1 MGDKGRFPAAFLQ
14 PTSAGRDSWLTV
26 AHLQHQLNRW
36 TSRDS
41 AQMSGWDCVRRGKH
55 FPPIARRTS
64 RSPSAARA
72 AMMFRD
78 VGAHTHAVNH
88 PLSQSPHLPYA
99 SLIQTRHYVTVLNAH
114 KSGRVQLP
122 SFSGHVYVSAVRV
135 ALSSVC
141 VCERGRE
148 CVCERMRFIVTV
160 QENLVA

>member
-1 MGDKGRFPAAFLQ
+1 MGIKNVQTKADDYGHNWATRGDFQLHFFNPPLLDEPAGSL
-14 PTSAGRDSWLTV
+14 SRVCD
-26 AHLQHQLNRW
+26 HQLKRW

-41 AQMSGWDCVRRGKH
+41 AQMSGEAKPGG
-55 FPPIARRTS
+55 IARGAANI
-64 RSPSAARA
+64 SPPNFTFAVRLASGDDVSS
-72 AMMFRD
+72 D

-122 SFSGHVYVSAVRV
+122 SFSGHVCVSAVRV

-141 VCERGRE
+141 VC
-148 CVCERMRFIVTV
+148 VC
-160 QENLVA
+160 A